1 MKTVAGIKG
10 VDSIAFDEKDT
21 KITVIGEADPVC
33 LTASL
38 RKFGFADL
46 VSVGPSKEPEKKPDP
61 VKNPQPEKKQPEKK
75 PDDKKVP
82 EEKAAEK
89 RELLQQNITYVVLP
103 SGCDHYSNT
112 TYYLSDENPN
122 SCCIV

>member
-1 MKTVAGIKG
+1 MKTLAKIQGVVSVA
-10 VDSIAFDEKDT
+10 VEEKDN
-21 KITVIGEADPVC
+21 KITVIGDVDPVR
-33 LTASL
+33 LTDSL

-89 RELLQQNITYVVLP
+89 RESLQQNITYVVLP